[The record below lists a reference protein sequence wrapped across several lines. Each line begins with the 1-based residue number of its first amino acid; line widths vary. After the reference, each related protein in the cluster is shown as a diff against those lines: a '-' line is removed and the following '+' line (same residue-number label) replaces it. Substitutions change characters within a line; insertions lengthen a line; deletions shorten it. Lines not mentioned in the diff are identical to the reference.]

1 MNTASRVSLGAAL
14 LAFVSVS
21 AAADGHAEKAAEQ
34 GAIESVAMAPEDI
47 VKARRLTYFLS
58 TQAVGQIKSGIAEG
72 GDLRR
77 TQAGATMLARWAETI
92 PTMFPDG
99 TDLESSRALPTVWS
113 DREGFEAAALAYK
126 NAAEELIAQAKTG
139 DREAANAA
147 FMAMAGTCQ
156 SCHAKYREE

>member
-1 MNTASRVSLGAAL
+1 MNSASKITLGAAL
-14 LAFVSVS
+14 LALVSVS
-21 AAADGHAEKAAEQ
+21 AAADGHSE
-34 GAIESVAMAPEDI
+34 GADGSSGDSIAMAPEDI
-47 VKARRLTYFLS
+47 VKTRRLAYFLS
-58 TQAVGQIKSGIAEG
+58 TQAVGQIKAGIEEA

-92 PTMFPDG
+92 PTLFPEG

-126 NAAEELIAQAKTG
+126 NAAEELVTQAKTG

-147 FMAMAGTCQ
+147 FMAMAGTCK
-156 SCHAKYREE
+156 SCHDKYREE